1 MAIQVMQP
9 PLHLKHL
16 EAILLSMSKNPRQAL
31 ELMQFEQVCLLPSV
45 FSMLTVI
52 VYMYGHTAIF
62 LPTVLHKS

>member
-31 ELMQFEQVCLLPSV
+31 ELMQFEQVCLLPLV
-45 FSMLTVI
+45 FSICL
-52 VYMYGHTAIF
+52 
-62 LPTVLHKS
+62 L